1 MTNFAKLNPA
11 SPITGE
17 SGRPSRRNAL
27 ANPDRCVQ
35 EDHLMNTNIDLPQVT
50 IATHDYNR
58 LMSVAAM
65 DRHRRKPHCQFLISE
80 LRRAA
85 LCHPDALPGDVVST
99 NAKVTYRIDGGRPT
113 AHVLVHP
120 QDLLWP
126 GAELSVLTPLGIALL
141 GLRVGDRMPFRTD
154 GSGPWHEVVVE
165 DVQFRLLPDEAEP
178 TGNAPDPSG
187 ERHDNA
193 WDDLD
198 RRLDDALTE
207 TFPASDPVS
216 VIVCGRS

>member
-1 MTNFAKLNPA
+1 
-11 SPITGE
+11 
-17 SGRPSRRNAL
+17 
-27 ANPDRCVQ
+27 
-35 EDHLMNTNIDLPQVT
+35 MNTNIDLPQVT

-58 LMSVAAM
+58 LMSVAALENK
-65 DRHRRKPHCQFLISE
+65 RHKPHRQFLMSE
-80 LRRAA
+80 LRRAS
-85 LCHPDALPGDVVST
+85 LCHPDALPDDVVST

-126 GAELSVLTPLGIALL
+126 GAELSVLTPLGTALL
-141 GLRVGDRMPFRTD
+141 GLRVGDRMPFRTSHD
-154 GSGPWHEVVVE
+154 GPVHEVVVE

-178 TGNAPDPSG
+178 AWNAPDPSG
-187 ERHDNA
+187 ERDDNS

-198 RRLDDALTE
+198 RRLDEALME